1 MAHTYKAYMRDY
13 SPPPLPG
20 VKKALQI
27 MSLTAYAS
35 ETNNR

>member
-1 MAHTYKAYMRDY
+1 MAHTYKAYMRAF
-13 SPPPLPG
+13 PPTPR

-35 ETNNR
+35 ETNNT